1 MTSPGRR
8 RELRARYE
16 QRNPQAGVYA
26 LRNTVTGR
34 ALVAST
40 RDLDAVRNRL
50 EFARATKT
58 PSALDG
64 RLVADI
70 REYGIDAF
78 VLDVL
83 DTLTVAPGS
92 TPDDVRADLTQLEKL
107 WREKLASDPQY

>member
-8 RELRARYE
+8 RELREQYE
-16 QRNPQAGVYA
+16 QRTPQAGVYA

-40 RDLDAVRNRL
+40 SDLAAVRNRL

-64 RLVADI
+64 RLVADV

-83 DTLTVAPGS
+83 DTLAVAPGS
-92 TPDDVRADLTQLEKL
+92 TPDDARADLAELETL